1 MAGLDIPTDNIVIWF
16 EKDRILYGGCLV
28 KSTEAID
35 LGYTKEANLAEWPKT
50 IKKIQNKFGT
60 PAYIIPGHQAG
71 TAIRRWSIHWNC

>member
-1 MAGLDIPTDNIVIWF
+1 
-16 EKDRILYGGCLV
+16 LV

-60 PAYIIPGHQAG
+60 PAYIIPGHQA
-71 TAIRRWSIHWNC
+71 WNSNKALEHTLELLKQNTEK